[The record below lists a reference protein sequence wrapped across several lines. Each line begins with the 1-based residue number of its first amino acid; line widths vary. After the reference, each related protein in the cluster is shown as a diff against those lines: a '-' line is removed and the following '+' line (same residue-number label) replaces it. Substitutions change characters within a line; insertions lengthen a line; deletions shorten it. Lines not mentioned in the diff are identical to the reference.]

1 MIAYLSGHILHQ
13 QDNIYTIQPQWQGI
27 GYNVVVSQSLLSLD
41 AKNISTYIYHHIT
54 EQDQKLFWFV
64 DIAEK
69 NLFITLLKVNGVWPK
84 AAMGLLTLWANKLIT
99 AIETEDTKMLA
110 TAPGIGPKAANKI
123 IVELKGVLPSTTQE
137 SVDTSKQYK
146 AFIPVVIESL
156 VQMGYDRN
164 TLNDILDTLPDDIN
178 TAESATIW
186 CIRSLSV

>member
-1 MIAYLSGHILHQ
+1 
-13 QDNIYTIQPQWQGI
+13 
-27 GYNVVVSQSLLSLD
+27 
-41 AKNISTYIYHHIT
+41 
-54 EQDQKLFWFV
+54 
-64 DIAEK
+64 
-69 NLFITLLKVNGVWPK
+69 
-84 AAMGLLTLWANKLIT
+84 
-99 AIETEDTKMLA
+99 MLA

-164 TLNDILDTLPDDIN
+164 TLNDILDTLPVFFSSGRRD
-178 TAESATIW
+178 TRW

>member
-1 MIAYLSGHILHQ
+1 
-13 QDNIYTIQPQWQGI
+13 
-27 GYNVVVSQSLLSLD
+27 
-41 AKNISTYIYHHIT
+41 
-54 EQDQKLFWFV
+54 
-64 DIAEK
+64 
-69 NLFITLLKVNGVWPK
+69 
-84 AAMGLLTLWANKLIT
+84 
-99 AIETEDTKMLA
+99 MLA